1 MRRRLTIALLSTL
14 LLLAAVSGALR
25 LSTPAC
31 PERPLAEL
39 LVAPADLPSKLE
51 GGSSWK
57 VSNPEYQMTH
67 RRGLEPRANLGR
79 AWTEGGEVTANPQ
92 ITQHIALYDSP
103 WRAWT
108 QSQLVRRTSSRPFL
122 PLERVF
128 PRQDVRERLP
138 SSAYVECEEG
148 DAETCQVLSYHSRH
162 GQYLLR
168 IQMMGAEGGVHPE
181 VLGDAI
187 LVFEEQLSARL
198 NGCR

>member
-1 MRRRLTIALLSTL
+1 MRRRLTIALLSAL
-14 LLLAAVSGALR
+14 LLLVAVSGALL

-31 PERPLAEL
+31 PELPLAEL
-39 LVAPADLPSKLE
+39 LAPAGLPTKLE

-57 VSNPEYQMTH
+57 VSVPEYQTTP

-92 ITQHIALYDSP
+92 LTQHLADYASP
-103 WRAWT
+103 WRAWA
-108 QSQLVRRTSSRPFL
+108 QSQLVRRTSSRPRL
-122 PLERVF
+122 PLEQVF
-128 PRQDVRERLP
+128 PRQEVRERLP
-138 SSAYVECEEG
+138 SSAYVECEAG
-148 DAETCQVLSYHSRH
+148 DEETCQVPIYHSRH

-198 NGCR
+198 SGCR